1 VPDQPDYNREKWDS
15 LRPPHRLGWD
25 FISDRAREHGFNSA
39 QLDFDAD
46 PSFKPDPL
54 PPPPPDKGYTDMGNG
69 GRFARRYRHEVR
81 FVPGRGWLCYDG
93 KRWAPDP
100 GAGIMLR
107 AKQVVREMKR
117 EAAAIKDADLLKA
130 LQTHIRRS
138 QSDVRLRAMLAQAQ
152 PELTVPIEALDADPM
167 VFNVLNGTLDLR
179 TGALLP
185 HDPKQLIT
193 KLSPVVYEPGSE
205 APRWQAFLHRVF
217 AGDAETI
224 AFFQRAVGY
233 SLTGDTS
240 EQVFFV
246 AHGSGQNGKSVA
258 FGAIERVLADYAFDA
273 DFSTF
278 VPRRTTGPR
287 NDIAAMVGARFVAAI
302 ESEAGERL
310 DESVVKRL
318 TGGDAI
324 TARFMYKEYFTFKPQ
339 AKIWLVSNYKPT
351 IRGTDFAMWRRVRLI
366 PFAVTIPEEERDPNL
381 LKALEAELPGIL
393 GWMVEGALAW
403 QREGLGMAPAVR
415 DATEG
420 FRAEADTIARFLRE
434 RCVKAPEA
442 EVGSVELYAGF
453 GAWCQ
458 SVGEI
463 AESQRE
469 FNQHLAAHD
478 PSRIRRLKTGG
489 RMLWRGVELLP
500 EQALQLETA
509 EVLQ

>member
-1 VPDQPDYNREKWDS
+1 
-15 LRPPHRLGWD
+15 
-25 FISDRAREHGFNSA
+25 
-39 QLDFDAD
+39 LD
-46 PSFKPDPL
+46 
-54 PPPPPDKGYTDMGNG
+54 
-69 GRFARRYRHEVR
+69 
-81 FVPGRGWLCYDG
+81 
-93 KRWAPDP
+93 
-100 GAGIMLR
+100 
-107 AKQVVREMKR
+107 
-117 EAAAIKDADLLKA
+117 
-130 LQTHIRRS
+130 
-138 QSDVRLRAMLAQAQ
+138 
-152 PELTVPIEALDADPM
+152 ALDADPM

-179 TGALLP
+179 TGDLRP

-193 KLSPVVYEPGSE
+193 KLSPVAYEPGSK

-278 VPRRTTGPR
+278 VPRRITGPR

-324 TARFMYKEYFTFKPQ
+324 TARFLYKEFFTFKPQ

-366 PFAVTIPEEERDPNL
+366 PFAVTIPEAERDPNL

-403 QREGLGMAPAVR
+403 QREKLGMAPAVR

-442 EVGSVELYAGF
+442 EVGSVELYTGF

-463 AESQRE
+463 AGSHRD
-469 FNQHLAAHD
+469 FNQHLEAHD
-478 PSRIRRLKTGG
+478 PSRISRLKTHGG
-489 RMLWRGVELLP
+489 RMFWRGVELLP
-500 EQALQLETA
+500 EQAMELEKA
-509 EVLQ
+509 EVVQ